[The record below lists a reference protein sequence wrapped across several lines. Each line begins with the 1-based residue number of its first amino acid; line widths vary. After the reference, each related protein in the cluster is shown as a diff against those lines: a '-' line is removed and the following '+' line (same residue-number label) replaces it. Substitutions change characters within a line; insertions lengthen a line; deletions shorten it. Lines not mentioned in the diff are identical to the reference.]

1 MFEFATQ
8 SKYTRMPFT
17 TVDLLNH
24 LPFLMQH
31 HCQFFTDNLLET
43 GVRLRMDDLHIKE
56 LSVYASFVAEH
67 KTEEEVL
74 CNRLINSYSTFFR
87 NNLTFAILEQSILRN
102 LVESSFQQS
111 RKEIRVWSAA
121 CAAGQEP
128 YSLAILFHEIQEQ
141 RESKLNCRIVAT
153 DMQQDQINKALIGSY
168 VYEDVL
174 NVSLR
179 RLQKYFE
186 HNGNRYEIKDVIKDT
201 VTFELFNLL
210 GSDNWSPS
218 SSIFGSFD
226 LIFCS
231 NLLFYY
237 KPEFRARIIDRI
249 KYNLNTEGLLIAGD
263 AEKGIVEKHG
273 FEEIFPGSC
282 VFKRCDEYKSH

>member
-8 SKYTRMPFT
+8 SKYKSMPFT
-17 TVDLLNH
+17 KVDLVSH
-24 LPFLMQH
+24 LPFLTNH
-31 HCQFFTDNLLET
+31 HYRFFTDNLLNT
-43 GVRLRMDDLHIKE
+43 GVKLRMEDLHINE
-56 LSVYASFVAEH
+56 ISVYASFVAEH
-67 KTEEEVL
+67 KAEEEAL
-74 CNRLINSYSTFFR
+74 CNRLINCYSTFFR
-87 NNLTFAILEQSILRN
+87 NNLTFAVLEQMILRN
-102 LVESSFQQS
+102 LVESCSQQS
-111 RKEIRVWSAA
+111 QKEIRVWSAA

-128 YSLAILFHEIQEQ
+128 YSLAILFYEMQEQ
-141 RESKLNCRIVAT
+141 RESKLNYRIVAT

-186 HNGNRYEIKDVIKDT
+186 FNGNRYEIKNVIKDN

-210 GSDNWSPS
+210 ESGNWSPS

-226 LIFCS
+226 VIFCA

-237 KPEFRARIIDRI
+237 KPEFRSRIIDRI
-249 KYNLNTEGLLIAGD
+249 KHNLNADGWLIAGD

-273 FEEIFPGSC
+273 FEEVFPGSC
-282 VFKRCDEYKSH
+282 VFKRCDEHINH